1 MILIKSKIYFRVAA
15 KYFDFLLSVGY
26 VVKYCLNITLS
37 LRDSLEDGFIFFT
50 SFCITQ
56 GRKLRTWFVS
66 QQKENILP
74 LNPQIFCQRIEK
86 KN

>member
-15 KYFDFLLSVGY
+15 KYFDFLLSAGY

-37 LRDSLEDGFIFFT
+37 LRDSLEDEFMLFT

-56 GRKLRTWFVS
+56 GKKLRTWFVS
-66 QQKENILP
+66 PAKREYFAVEPTNFLST
-74 LNPQIFCQRIEK
+74 N
-86 KN
+86 